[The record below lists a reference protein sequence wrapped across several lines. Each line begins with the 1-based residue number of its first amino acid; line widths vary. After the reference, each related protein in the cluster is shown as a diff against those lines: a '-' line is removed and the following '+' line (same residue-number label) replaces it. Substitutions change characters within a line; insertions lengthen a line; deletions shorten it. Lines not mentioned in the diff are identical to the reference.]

1 MEKLII
7 AAAVVAAIAFYAAN
21 AAPLPRQSRTVDPEK
36 LPDGS
41 ICHTRLSKIVIASEA
56 KQSTAP
62 PAEKWIASS
71 LSLLAM
77 TVCPEGQTCPAPT
90 GKSVRQSRER
100 LSSPPAENISLSRL
114 GKSVV

>member
-41 ICHTRLSKIVIASEA
+41 ICHTRVSKIVIASEA

-77 TVCPEGQTCPAPT
+77 TVCPEGQTCPAST
-90 GKSVRQSRER
+90 GQFAGRGCRSTYRDR
-100 LSSPPAENISLSRL
+100 LLFRALATD
-114 GKSVV
+114 G